1 MSFNNALYNLT
12 CRVRAN
18 SIMAVKNIKI
28 RIYRGDVP
36 AIGPGKADLLEAI
49 AQSGSISAAARS
61 MHMSYKR
68 AWDLV
73 DIMNRSFRQPLVATA
88 TGGTQGGGAQITE
101 FGLDVLQ
108 RYREI
113 ETKAA
118 QSVLNELS
126 ALNSLLAE

>member
-1 MSFNNALYNLT
+1 MAL
-12 CRVRAN
+12 
-18 SIMAVKNIKI
+18 KNIKV

-61 MHMSYKR
+61 MGMSYKR

-73 DIMNRSFRQPLVATA
+73 DTMNKSFRQPLVLTA
-88 TGGTQGGGAQITE
+88 TGGTQGGGTALTE
-101 FGLDVLQ
+101 FGHDVLR
-108 RYREI
+108 RYREL